1 MCDGLRLGDI
11 SYGENNKHDH
21 SRVLTG
27 GGGRGISNGLIQKLR
42 I

>member
-1 MCDGLRLGDI
+1 MCGGLRVGDI

-21 SRVLTG
+21 SRVLTKG
-27 GGGRGISNGLIQKLR
+27 GISNGLIQKLR